1 MIQMNNTDYEHVR
14 SMASESV
21 RERIR
26 YENAGLSDEIFMGLI
41 EEAVMKESEGTDL
54 SFRDR
59 SMIVD
64 TVFNIMR
71 KELDILQPYSDD
83 ESVREI
89 MVNGPDNIFAE
100 KEGRMVRLPIRF
112 ESREHLQDLIRR
124 IAARVHREINDI
136 NPIVDARLSDGSR
149 VNAVYS
155 NIAIDGPI
163 LTIRKFPKRTFRMA
177 DLIRSGTITEEA
189 AEFLKAMVETG
200 HNIFVSG
207 GTSSGKTTFL
217 NVLSDFIPSDE
228 RVIVIEDSAEL
239 QLEGIENLVRLE
251 TRNANSQG
259 RGAVSIRQL
268 IKTAMR
274 MRPDR
279 IIVGEVRGGEAIDMI
294 QALNSGHD
302 GCMSTGHANSAQG
315 MMHRLETMILTAESF
330 PLDAVRHQIVSA
342 LDLVVHLGRF
352 HDMSRKV
359 MEISEVIESQN
370 GNVEMN
376 QIFVYSDGALKRT
389 GNRLKDSTR
398 LMMRRKGGEAEFV

>member
-1 MIQMNNTDYEHVR
+1 MGLNNTDYEHVR
-14 SMASESV
+14 SMASASV
-21 RERIR
+21 REKIR
-26 YENAGLSDEIFMGLI
+26 YENAGLSDELFMGLI
-41 EEAVMKESEGTDL
+41 EEAVMHESEGTDL
-54 SFRDR
+54 SFREKSR
-59 SMIVD
+59 IVD

-83 ESVREI
+83 DSVREI
-89 MVNGPDNIFAE
+89 MVNGPDNVFAE
-100 KEGRMVRLPIRF
+100 KDGRMIRLPIRF

-124 IAARVHREINDI
+124 IAAGVHREINDI

-163 LTIRKFPKRTFRMA
+163 LTIRKFPKRTFRME
-177 DLIRSGTITEEA
+177 DLIKSGTITEEA
-189 AEFLKAMVETG
+189 AEFLRAMVETG

-239 QLEGIENLVRLE
+239 QMEGIENLVRME

-259 RGAVSIRQL
+259 KGAVSIREL
-268 IKTAMR
+268 IRTAMR

-342 LDLVVHLGRF
+342 LDLIVHLGRF
-352 HDMSRKV
+352 HDMSRRV
-359 MEISEVIESQN
+359 LEISEVTESTQ

-376 QIFVYSDGALKRT
+376 QIFVFSEGSLRRT
-389 GNRLKDSTR
+389 GNRLKNSSR
-398 LMMRRKGGEAEFV
+398 LRMMSKEVDTDFV